1 MPGPAVVRA
10 IDAIADGHMVLAVDD
25 KDREDEADP
34 IIAAEFATPKALTC
48 MAHKGFDTRSSGA
61 TKRTYIVGPRTYQQP
76 GRLTD
81 KWERANCQSH
91 QYLFCLHELIT
102 ARPCIW
108 S

>member
-1 MPGPAVVRA
+1 MLGSAVVRA

-25 KDREDEADP
+25 KDREDEADL
-34 IIAAEFATPKALTC
+34 IIAAKFTTPKALTF
-48 MAHKGFDTRSSGA
+48 MAHKGFDTRSSVA

-81 KWERANCQSH
+81 KWERANCRPH
-91 QYLFCLHELIT
+91 QYLFCLHELIA
-102 ARPCIW
+102 ARPCIC